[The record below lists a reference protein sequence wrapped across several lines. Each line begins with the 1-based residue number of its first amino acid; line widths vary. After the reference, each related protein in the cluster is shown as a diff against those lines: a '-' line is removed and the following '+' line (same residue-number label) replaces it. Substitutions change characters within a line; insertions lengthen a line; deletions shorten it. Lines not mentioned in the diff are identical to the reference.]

1 MSKKYKVLLIG
12 DSCIDEYHYGTVDRI
27 SPEAPVPVL
36 RITRS
41 ITKQGMAANVKDN
54 LEAFGI
60 DVDFYTCGAKSV
72 KIRYI
77 DERSK
82 QHIVRVDQ
90 DKVSP
95 PFSVSLSSLG
105 LIQYD
110 AIVISDYDK
119 GFINYESVKNIRS
132 SYHGPIFIDTK
143 KHDLKQFD
151 GCFVKINSHEFAL
164 ANTFPDKLIVTK
176 GDKGAEYDGIEF
188 PSPKV
193 EVVDVCGAGDT
204 FLSAMVYEYLRTG
217 DIFES
222 IKYAN
227 LASAISVQHSG
238 VYSLSV
244 NDIEQ
249 IDLDRGK

>member
-12 DSCIDEYHYGTVDRI
+12 DSCIDEYHYGNVERL

-36 RITRS
+36 KITRS
-41 ITKQGMAANVKDN
+41 INKHGMAANVKDN

-60 DVDFYTCGAKSV
+60 DVDFYTCSARSV

-95 PFSVSLSSLG
+95 PFNASIDSLA

-110 AIVISDYDK
+110 AVVISDYDK
-119 GFINYESVKNIRS
+119 GFINYTNVQDIKS
-132 SYHGPIFIDTK
+132 SFRGPIFIDTK
-143 KHDLKQFD
+143 KRDLRKFE
-151 GCFVKINSHEFAL
+151 GCFVKVNSHEFSMA
-164 ANTFPDKLIVTK
+164 TTIPDKIIVTK
-176 GDKGAEYDGIEF
+176 GDQGAEYNNINF

-217 DIFES
+217 DIHKS

-238 VYSLSV
+238 VYSLSAA
-244 NDIEQ
+244 DIEQ
-249 IDLDRGK
+249 IDIDRNK

>member
-12 DSCIDEYHYGTVDRI
+12 DSCVDEYHYGNVERL
-27 SPEAPVPVL
+27 SPEAPVPIL
-36 RITRS
+36 KITRS
-41 ITKQGMAANVKDN
+41 ITKHGMAANVKDN

-60 DVDFYTCGAKSV
+60 EVDFYTCGAKSV

-95 PFSVSLSSLG
+95 PFSTSLSSLA

-119 GFINYESVKNIRS
+119 GFINYNNVKDVRS
-132 SYHGPIFIDTK
+132 AFSGPIFIDTK
-143 KHDLKQFD
+143 KRDLKKFE
-151 GCFVKINSHEFAL
+151 GCFVKVNSHEFSMA
-164 ANTFPDKLIVTK
+164 TSIPEKIIVTK
-176 GDKGAEYDGIEF
+176 GEQGAEYNNMHF

-204 FLSAMVYEYLRTG
+204 FLSAMVFEYLRTK
-217 DIFES
+217 DILKS

-238 VYSLSV
+238 VYSLSAE
-244 NDIEQ
+244 DIEQ
-249 IDLDRGK
+249 IDIDRNK